1 MEVRVRTNVAK
12 GGFCWSLCLT
22 ALIVT
27 GCQTGTYR
35 ASSLPPEFAAPPVVS
50 LDSFQ
55 LTHLGPSVARNDTI
69 HPGDKVKVT
78 LLAGDEDDMA
88 TDWEIMVAEDG
99 AIAVPLVGPLRVAGM
114 TPAAAAALLR
124 EASIRQGIYVNPAVS
139 VTFMERKVN
148 QITVAGAVNKP
159 GSHDLPAGASTLAA
173 ALVAA
178 GGLSD
183 AASPIV
189 EVQNPSRRESSTRL
203 TGVHGATHGVHHA
216 SFDNSNYLP
225 APGLVRLNL
234 LDVSASPDSTAPT
247 ANRPLDD
254 GAVVTVLEMP
264 ERHITMMGLTGN
276 KTMPLPPN
284 RQTRLLDALANAG
297 GTKYS
302 IWIADKVKVIRQ
314 VPGSDETVTIN
325 ASIRR
330 AKRDSDENILLA
342 AGDIV
347 SVEENAIT
355 FTIDTV
361 SALLGVGVAAAR
373 MGTGAY

>member
-1 MEVRVRTNVAK
+1 MEVRVKIHAARSEL
-12 GGFCWSLCLT
+12 CWSLCLT
-22 ALIVT
+22 TLILT
-27 GCQTGTYR
+27 GCHVSSYR
-35 ASSLPPEFAAPPVVS
+35 ASSLPAELAAPPVVS

-69 HPGDKVKVT
+69 HPGDKLKVT

-99 AIAVPLVGPLRVAGM
+99 SMAVPLVGPLRVAGI
-114 TPAAAAALLR
+114 TPAAAAASLR
-124 EASIRQGIYVNPAVS
+124 EASIRQGIYMNPAVS
-139 VTFMERKVN
+139 VTFLERKVN

-159 GSHDLPAGASTLAA
+159 GSYELPAGTSTLAA

-189 EVQNPSRRESSTRL
+189 EIQNPARRESSTRL
-203 TGVHGATHGVHHA
+203 TDGNGATPGVHHA

-234 LDVSASPDSTAPT
+234 LDVSASPDSTTPT
-247 ANRPLDD
+247 ANRHLYD
-254 GAVVTVLEMP
+254 GAIVTVLKKP
-264 ERHITMMGLTGN
+264 ERYITMMGLTGN
-276 KTMPLPPN
+276 KTMPLPPG
-284 RQTRLLDALANAG
+284 RQMRLLDALASAG
-297 GTKYS
+297 GIKYS
-302 IWIADKVKVIRQ
+302 IWIADKVKVIRK
-314 VPGSDETVTIN
+314 VPGSDETVTID

-330 AKRDSDENILLA
+330 AKKDSAENILLA
-342 AGDIV
+342 PGDIV

-355 FTIDTV
+355 FTLDTL
-361 SALLGVGVAAAR
+361 SALVGVGVNAAR
-373 MGTGAY
+373 VGTGVY